1 MATLKLKNIN
11 KVYDNGVQAVFDFN
25 IDINDKE
32 FIVFVG
38 PSGCGKSTTL
48 RMIAGLEEITSGELY
63 IDDHLVNSVVPK
75 DRDIAMVFQNYAL
88 YPHMTVYNN
97 MAFALKLRK
106 IPCPLFEKSE
116 EVDAIRKEN
125 YALYRHIKSLKYKIK
140 KLHEPKEL
148 LDDVDAS
155 LEQIYA
161 NEEKIAKMQKP
172 IIGIYEEQIKRSSKE
187 KKALESEKT
196 KLEAQTQHYSPEQ
209 YELYN
214 SAINDTK
221 AMIADTKNGIEA
233 LEKSRTLENTRQ
245 VTAQIKR
252 LTKKQQYLLEKKNDL
267 EAKAQKVSL
276 ETLNVLKE
284 GIKQKEVQIEEKQKE
299 IEYYSNNQVHV
310 YKSRKLSAYEI
321 ALEIYKFAAT
331 LDLRKYLFRKPA
343 ALSGGQR
350 QRVALGRAIVRKP
363 KVFLMDE
370 PLSNLDAK
378 LRVQT
383 RSEISKIHKRV
394 GATTIYVTHDQTEA
408 MTMAD
413 RIVVMK
419 DGYVQQIDSPERV
432 YNDPSNLFV
441 AGFIGNP
448 PMNFVETTFDGKK
461 LTIAG
466 EKPVEIKLN
475 KEQIALL
482 SAHKEAPYDVTVGIR
497 PESIYLKGDPKL
509 GKDAQI
515 YDIICD
521 FRELLGYDLI
531 VYTFINEQ
539 RLLFKLSSETGVK
552 SDDKLSIGFN
562 GSSLYFFDK
571 ETTKRIK

>member
-1 MATLKLKNIN
+1 MANLKLKNIN

-25 IDINDKE
+25 IDISDKE

-63 IDDHLVNSVVPK
+63 IDNHLVNSVVPK

-106 IPCPLFEKSE
+106 IPCPLFEKNE
-116 EVDAIRKEN
+116 EADAIHEKN
-125 YALYRHIKSLKYKIK
+125 IKLYHQILSINRKIK
-140 KLHEPKEL
+140 KQHEPKEL
-148 LDDVDAS
+148 LDQVDS
-155 LEQIYA
+155 ILNTIFE
-161 NEEKIAKMQKP
+161 NEEEIAKIQKP
-172 IIGIYEEQIKRSSKE
+172 VIGIYNEKIKKLEKELKTLEKE
-187 KKALESEKT
+187 KA
-196 KLEAQTQHYSPEQ
+196 KLNKQ
-209 YELYN
+209 
-214 SAINDTK
+214 
-221 AMIADTKNGIEA
+221 
-233 LEKSRTLENTRQ
+233 LEKSKED
-245 VTAQIKR
+245 VVSVIK
-252 LTKKQQYLLEKKNDL
+252 DGI
-267 EAKAQKVSL
+267 AQK
-276 ETLNVLKE
+276 EH
-284 GIKQKEVQIEEKQKE
+284 QIEEKKKE
-299 IEYYSNNQVHV
+299 IEYFSNTEVHV
-310 YKSRKLSAYEI
+310 YKDRKLTKYEI
-321 ALEIYKFAAT
+321 ALEIYKFAAI

-419 DGYVQQIDSPERV
+419 DGYVQQIDSPEKV
-432 YNDPSNLFV
+432 YTDPNNLFV

-448 PMNFVETTFDGKK
+448 PMNFLETTFDGEK
-461 LTIAG
+461 LIVTGDQPI
-466 EKPVEIKLN
+466 EIKLT
-475 KEQIALL
+475 KEQLELL
-482 SAHKEAPYDVTVGIR
+482 KNHKEGEYQVIIGLR
-497 PESIYLKGDPKL
+497 PENIYRDDDSKL
-509 GKDAQI
+509 GKDAQKF
-515 YDIICD
+515 DIVCD

-531 VYTFINEQ
+531 VYTYINDQ
-539 RLLFKLSSETGVK
+539 RLLIKLASETGIK
-552 SDDKLSIGFN
+552 AEDKLTIGFN
-562 GSSLYFFDK
+562 KGSLYFFDK
-571 ETTKRIK
+571 ETTNRIK